1 MAVAIVASFC
11 SAASFSQT
19 FSSYEDVA
27 LSSLPE
33 NVLWHVIARDG
44 KSKNYSDL
52 LPLDGG
58 TVGIAHFAKGGLNA
72 LYDNMD
78 TNKYFGKDG
87 ATMRQQY
94 STTCRPAGKK
104 GDDTGWGCY
113 SQKWWNEGMRK
124 FLETNESK
132 DIQHRAWAQLMK
144 PVIKDAL
151 AHKWQS
157 GRQLAIA
164 LLIANS
170 LGAAGFNRLATKEQW
185 DAEKSLNAY
194 AQTSDHTKRRRDA
207 LNQTYP

>member
-1 MAVAIVASFC
+1 MAVAILASLC
-11 SAASFSQT
+11 TAASFSQT
-19 FSSYEDVA
+19 SSSYDDVA
-27 LSSLPE
+27 QSSLPE
-33 NVLWHVIARDG
+33 NVLCHVIARDG
-44 KSKNYSDL
+44 KSRTTQTYFRWMGVRLVSL
-52 LPLDGG
+52 ILPRAAS
-58 TVGIAHFAKGGLNA
+58 T
-72 LYDNMD
+72 
-78 TNKYFGKDG
+78 
-87 ATMRQQY
+87 R
-94 STTCRPAGKK
+94 STTTWIRTGILGKTEQRCVNNTPRPADKK

-124 FLETNESK
+124 FLEANESK

-164 LLIANS
+164 LSIANS

-207 LNQTYP
+207 LNQTFP